1 MIVVSYHYLSNWN
14 DTYKILPRINYDRNQ
29 IKWENDKS
37 VVIIG
42 SYPEF
47 TVEEQDGFN
56 YLMEADRETV

>member
-14 DTYKILPRINYDRNQ
+14 DTYKILPRSNYDRNQ
-29 IKWENDKS
+29 IKKWENDKS

-47 TVEEQDGFN
+47 TVEEQDGF
-56 YLMEADRETV
+56 